1 MKSTKLHNST
11 LKKAMIN
18 ALSLHLGIVTSA
30 AKDVG
35 IDRTTHYLWL
45 KEDEDYRLA
54 VESIQDITL
63 DFAESQLHK
72 LIKNDDTT
80 ATIFYLKTKGKKR
93 GYIERI
99 ENDLSINQMPKVT
112 IEIVN

>member
-1 MKSTKLHNST
+1 
-11 LKKAMIN
+11 MIN